1 MLAAGIFFT
10 THKPKQENNMSRIVY
25 LNEARVHILT
35 ATAAHVMQLQ
45 PGRNVVDD
53 EVFNQVEKHSDEFRS
68 MVEKELIIVQGEAV
82 DITKLSA
89 AKAIQL
95 IELESTVAGVD
106 ELLNQELK
114 NEKSRKT
121 VLEAAEAKI
130 EAIKLAEKE
139 AAEEAEKRKAG
150 GRGGADNA

>member
-1 MLAAGIFFT
+1 MLAAGIFFRI
-10 THKPKQENNMSRIVY
+10 HKPKQENTMSRIVY
-25 LNEARVHILT
+25 LNEPPVPLLT

-114 NEKSRKT
+114 NEKARNTWRES
-121 VLEAAEAKI
+121 
-130 EAIKLAEKE
+130 
-139 AAEEAEKRKAG
+139 
-150 GRGGADNA
+150 D

>member
-1 MLAAGIFFT
+1 
-10 THKPKQENNMSRIVY
+10 MSRIVY

-53 EVFNQVEKHSDEFRS
+53 EVFNQVEKHSPEFRD

-95 IELESTVAGVD
+95 IELESTVAGVED
-106 ELLNQELK
+106 LLDQELK
-114 NEKSRKT
+114 SEKSRKT

-130 EAIKLAEKE
+130 TAIKQAETDAANE
-139 AAEEAEKRKAG
+139 AAKKKVPT
-150 GRGGADNA
+150 RGGSDNAG